1 MEYPA
6 GDDALKF
13 IFTRNNP
20 AHLKFIFLFLVLTLA
35 ALTGTAQQLKKDGLI
50 VGTVIDTS
58 NQKAIM
64 GATVAAIPYA
74 DTSKQTVFLTDKNG
88 GFTLSNLQ
96 LGYYR
101 VRISAVGYRSLT
113 IDSIH
118 LRADRADFN
127 LNDLPLSNQSVE
139 LSEVVIFVEKPLI
152 ESKEGNITFNVGE
165 SALSNGS
172 NATELLKQTPL
183 VTTDADGK
191 IAVRGKE
198 PKILIDD
205 KPVELNAQQ
214 LQDLLESMPGS
225 MIEKIE
231 VLTNPPPQY
240 ANEQGGVINIVTK
253 KGRVGF
259 GARVNLYAGTRGQT
273 GISTNFN
280 YRRQGFAVNLNAGVG
295 YNEFQ
300 SEGYSNR
307 TNIYKDSSNQL
318 NTINNSFNRSIRP
331 NLRLNIDYE
340 INKWNSFNFVAQYN
354 QSNSNNNGFNRYT
367 NINRFDAISRLS
379 ERTIASEGANQNPS
393 INFTY
398 IHKSKRPGESIR
410 IISAANFG
418 WSKNI
423 RNYFQEF
430 LNADDTPTGVDST
443 QRQTNKTR
451 NNGYSINVIYDRQL
465 SNKKTS
471 LSTGVAYYRN
481 NSDVLLV
488 TEFMKK
494 PEYTFLKSDLL
505 SNDFMFHQDIISAR
519 LSMKHIFK
527 PGFSVTAGSAVEQTN
542 FLFELFRDQKTEY
555 NRYINFLPFANV
567 NRSWKNGTNLTFSYR
582 RTIRRPGIGE
592 LNPAIDYGD
601 PYNLRYGNPDLLPSQ
616 SHTFDLVAGKT
627 KSKYFANVSV
637 GYNIVEDVFSQI
649 RTLQTDGKT
658 TVTWDNVSNRQEFEA
673 STWAGLTISRKL
685 RTNLSASYSY
695 NKYGSFDKL
704 VRKFRDGGTFTSN
717 FSTNYNPTD
726 LWTFT
731 GAFSFNSFANPQGT
745 VRSNI
750 SMNIGAQYKLFKK
763 KVIISINTTDPF
775 IQQQNRVFTYGPNFN
790 LESYSRTQT
799 RNYRITLSYNFNKT
813 STVKRKTVDVLKSI
827 KK

>member
-1 MEYPA
+1 MNP
-6 GDDALKF
+6 LQNRQLSTLF
-13 IFTRNNP
+13 IV
-20 AHLKFIFLFLVLTLA
+20 FLFSFLNIN
-35 ALTGTAQQLKKDGLI
+35 AQQLKKDGLI
-50 VGTVIDTS
+50 IGTVLDTS

-64 GATVAAIPYA
+64 GATVAAIPFA
-74 DTSKQTVFLTDKNG
+74 DSSKQSVFLTDKNG
-88 GFTLSNLQ
+88 GFNLSNLQ

-101 VRISAVGYRSLT
+101 VRISAVGYRTLT

-127 LNDLPLSNQSVE
+127 LNDIPLSNQSIE
-139 LSEVVIFVEKPLI
+139 LAEVIIFVEKPLI
-152 ESKEGNITFNVGE
+152 ESKDGNITFNVGE

-259 GARVNLYAGTRGQT
+259 GARVNLYAGSRGQT

-280 YRRQGFAVNLNAGVG
+280 YRKQGFAVNLNAGVG

-300 SEGYSNR
+300 SDGYSNR

-318 NTINNSFNRSIRP
+318 NIINNSFNKGTRP
-331 NLRLNIDYE
+331 NFRLNVDYE
-340 INKWNSFNFVAQYN
+340 LNKRNSFNFVAQYN
-354 QSNSNNNGFNRYT
+354 QANTNNSGFNRYT
-367 NINRFDAISRLS
+367 NFNRFDEISRLS
-379 ERTIASEGANQNPS
+379 ERTVASEGSSRNPS
-393 INFTY
+393 INFSYTR
-398 IHKSKRPGESIR
+398 KTKRQGESIR
-410 IISAANFG
+410 VVTALNLG

-443 QRQTNKTR
+443 QKQTNNSKT
-451 NNGYSINVIYDRQL
+451 NGYSINIIYDRPL
-465 SNKKTS
+465 GNKKTS
-471 LSTGVAYYRN
+471 LSTGLAYYRN
-481 NSDVLLV
+481 NNHVVLN

-494 PEYTFLKSDLL
+494 PENIFQKADLL
-505 SNDFMFHQDIISAR
+505 SNNFMFHQDIISTR
-519 LSMKHIFK
+519 LAMKHIFI
-527 PGFSVTAGSAVEQTN
+527 PGFSVTAGSAFEQTN
-542 FLFELFRDQKTEY
+542 FLFELFRDNKTEY
-555 NRYINFLPFANV
+555 NRYYNILPFANL
-567 NRSWKNGTNLTFSYR
+567 NRSWKNGMNLTVAYR
-582 RTIRRPGIGE
+582 RTMRRPGIGE

-601 PYNLRYGNPDLLPSQ
+601 PYNLRYGNPDLFPSQ
-616 SHTFDLVAGKT
+616 SHTFDIVAGKT
-627 KSKYFANVSV
+627 KSKYFANISV
-637 GYNIVEDVFSQI
+637 GYNLVEDVFSQI

-658 TVTWDNVSNRQEFEA
+658 TVTWDNVSNRQEFET

-685 RTNLSASYSY
+685 RANISASYSY
-695 NKYGSFDKL
+695 NKYGTFDKE

-717 FSTNYNPTD
+717 LSTNYNPTD

-750 SMNIGAQYKLFKK
+750 SMNMGVQRKFFKK
-763 KVIISINTTDPF
+763 KVIVSLNTTDPF
-775 IQQQNRVFTYGPNFN
+775 VQQQNRVFTYGPNFN

-799 RNYRITLSYNFNKT
+799 RNYRVTLSYNFNKT

>member
-1 MEYPA
+1 MQPR
-6 GDDALKF
+6 LILPLLILSVFSF
-13 IFTRNNP
+13 I
-20 AHLKFIFLFLVLTLA
+20 HVS
-35 ALTGTAQQLKKDGLI
+35 AQQAKKDGVI
-50 VGTVIDTS
+50 IGTVIDTS
-58 NQKAIM
+58 SQKTVM
-64 GATVAAIPYA
+64 GATVAAIFMA
-74 DTSKQTVFLTDKNG
+74 DTTKQSFFLTDKNG
-88 GFTLSNLQ
+88 GFALTNLPF
-96 LGYYR
+96 GYYR
-101 VRISAVGYRSLT
+101 VRISAVGYRPLN

-118 LRADRADFN
+118 LRNDRADFN
-127 LNDLPLSNQSVE
+127 LNDIPLSNQSLE
-139 LSEVVIFVEKPLI
+139 LAEVIIFVEKPLI
-152 ESKEGNITFNVGE
+152 ESKDGNITFNVGE

-253 KGRVGF
+253 KGRIGF
-259 GARVNLYAGTRGQT
+259 GARVNLYAGSRGQT

-280 YRRQGFAVNLNAGVG
+280 YRKQGFAVNLNAGVA

-300 SEGYSNR
+300 SDGYSNR

-318 NTINNSFNRSIRP
+318 NIINSSFNKSIRP
-331 NLRLNIDYE
+331 NLRLNVDYE
-340 INKWNSFNFVAQYN
+340 MDKRNSFNFVAQYN
-354 QSNSNNNGFNRYT
+354 QGNTNNTGFNRYT
-367 NINRFDAISRLS
+367 NINRFDEIARLS
-379 ERTIASEGANQNPS
+379 ERTVASEGTSYNPS
-393 INFTY
+393 INLTY
-398 IHKSKRPGESIR
+398 LHKTKRPGESVRMIYALNLG
-410 IISAANFG
+410 ISESVRNF
-418 WSKNI
+418 
-423 RNYFQEF
+423 FQEF
-430 LNADDTPTGVDST
+430 LNADNTPTGVDST
-443 QRQTNKTR
+443 QRQKNDNKS
-451 NNGYSINVIYDRQL
+451 NGYSLNIVYNRPF

-471 LSTGVAYYRN
+471 LSTGAAYYRN
-481 NSDVLLV
+481 NSHVVLT

-494 PEYTFLKSDLL
+494 PENIFQKADLL
-505 SNDFMFHQDIISAR
+505 SNNFKFHQDVISTR
-519 LSMKHIFK
+519 FSIKHIFL
-527 PGFSVTAGSAVEQTN
+527 PGFSFTAGSAFEQTN
-542 FLFELFRDQKTEY
+542 FLFELFRDNKTEY
-555 NRYINFLPFANV
+555 NRYFNVLPFANL
-567 NRSWKNGTNLTFSYR
+567 NRSWKDGTNLTFSYR
-582 RTIRRPGIGE
+582 RTMRRPGIGE

-627 KSKYFANVSV
+627 KSKYFANISV
-637 GYNIVEDVFSQI
+637 GYNLVEDVFSQI

-658 TVTWDNVSNRQEFEA
+658 TITWDNVSNRQEYEA

-685 RTNLSASYSY
+685 RSNFSASYTY
-695 NKYGSFDKL
+695 NQYGTFDKE
-704 VRKFRDGGTFTSN
+704 VRKFRDGGSFTSN

-731 GAFSFNSFANPQGT
+731 GAFSFNRFANPQGT
-745 VRSNI
+745 VRSNV
-750 SMNIGAQYKLFKK
+750 SMNMGVQYKLFKK
-763 KVIISINTTDPF
+763 KVIISVNTTDPF

-790 LESYSRTQT
+790 LESYNRTQT
-799 RNYRITLSYNFNKT
+799 RNYRVTLSYNFNKT
-813 STVKRKTVDVLKSI
+813 STVKRKTMDVLKSI

>member
-1 MEYPA
+1 MHVKQ
-6 GDDALKF
+6 L
-13 IFTRNNP
+13 
-20 AHLKFIFLFLVLTLA
+20 LFLFLFLLVGNSLS
-35 ALTGTAQQLKKDGLI
+35 AQQVKKDGFI
-50 VGTVIDTS
+50 IGTVLDTS

-64 GATVAAIPYA
+64 GATVAVIPFS
-74 DTSKQTVFLTDKNG
+74 DSTKLSVFLTDKNG
-88 GFTLSNLQ
+88 GFSFSNLQ

-101 VRISAVGYRSLT
+101 VRISAVGYRTLT

-127 LNDLPLSNQSVE
+127 LNDIPLSNQSVE

-152 ESKEGNITFNVGE
+152 ESKDGNITFNVGE

-172 NATELLKQTPL
+172 TATELLKQTPL

-259 GARVNLYAGTRGQT
+259 GARVNVYAGSRGQT

-280 YRRQGFAVNLNAGVG
+280 YRKQGFAINLNAGVG

-318 NTINNSFNRSIRP
+318 NIINNSFNKSIRP

-340 INKWNSFNFVAQYN
+340 FNKWNSINLVAQYN
-354 QSNSNNNGFNRYT
+354 QGNSNNSGFNRYT

-379 ERTIASEGANQNPS
+379 ERTVASEGANQNPS

-410 IISAANFG
+410 IISAVNFG
-418 WSKNI
+418 WSKST

-443 QRQTNKTR
+443 QRQTNH
-451 NNGYSINVIYDRQL
+451 NNSNGYSVNIVYDRQL
-465 SNKKTS
+465 KNKKTS
-471 LSTGVAYYRN
+471 LSTGLAYYRT
-481 NSDVLLV
+481 NSDVLLI

-494 PEYTFLKSDLL
+494 PEYSFLKSDLL

-519 LSMKHIFK
+519 FSMKHIIK

-637 GYNIVEDVFSQI
+637 GYNLVEDVFSQI

-695 NKYGSFDKL
+695 NKYGTFDKE

-731 GAFSFNSFANPQGT
+731 GAFSFNRFANPQGT

-763 KVIISINTTDPF
+763 KVIVSINTTDPF

>member
-1 MEYPA
+1 MHVKQ
-6 GDDALKF
+6 L
-13 IFTRNNP
+13 
-20 AHLKFIFLFLVLTLA
+20 LFLFLFLLVGNSLS
-35 ALTGTAQQLKKDGLI
+35 AQQVKKDGFI
-50 VGTVIDTS
+50 IGTVLDTS

-64 GATVAAIPYA
+64 GATVAVIPFS
-74 DTSKQTVFLTDKNG
+74 DSTKQSVFLTDKNG
-88 GFTLSNLQ
+88 GFSFSNLQ

-101 VRISAVGYRSLT
+101 VRISAVGYRTLT

-152 ESKEGNITFNVGE
+152 ESKDGNITFNVGE

-172 NATELLKQTPL
+172 TATELLKQTPL

-259 GARVNLYAGTRGQT
+259 GARVNVYAGSRGQT

-280 YRRQGFAVNLNAGVG
+280 YRKQGFAINLNAGVG

-318 NTINNSFNRSIRP
+318 NIINNSFNKSIRP

-340 INKWNSFNFVAQYN
+340 FNKWNSINLVAQYN
-354 QSNSNNNGFNRYT
+354 QGNSNNSGFNRYT

-379 ERTIASEGANQNPS
+379 ERTVASEGANQNPS

-410 IISAANFG
+410 IISAVNFG
-418 WSKNI
+418 WSKST

-443 QRQTNKTR
+443 QRQTNH
-451 NNGYSINVIYDRQL
+451 NNSNGYSVNIVYDRQL
-465 SNKKTS
+465 KNKKTS
-471 LSTGVAYYRN
+471 LSTGLAYYRT
-481 NSDVLLV
+481 NSDVLLI

-494 PEYTFLKSDLL
+494 PEYSFLKSDLL

-519 LSMKHIFK
+519 FSMKHIIK

-637 GYNIVEDVFSQI
+637 GYNLVEDVFSQI

-695 NKYGSFDKL
+695 NKYGTFDKE

-731 GAFSFNSFANPQGT
+731 GAFSFNRFVNPQGT

-763 KVIISINTTDPF
+763 KVIVSINTTDPF

>member
-1 MEYPA
+1 
-6 GDDALKF
+6 
-13 IFTRNNP
+13 
-20 AHLKFIFLFLVLTLA
+20 
-35 ALTGTAQQLKKDGLI
+35 
-50 VGTVIDTS
+50 
-58 NQKAIM
+58 M
-64 GATVAAIPYA
+64 GATVAAIQLA
-74 DTSKQTVFLTDKNG
+74 DTSKQTFFLTDKNG
-88 GFTLSNLQ
+88 GFTLSNLA

-101 VRISAVGYRSLT
+101 IRISAVGYRTLT

-127 LNDLPLSNQSVE
+127 LNDIPLSNESVE
-139 LSEVVIFVEKPLI
+139 LGEVIIFVEKPLI

-259 GARVNLYAGTRGQT
+259 GARINLYAGSRGQT
-273 GISTNFN
+273 GVTTNFN
-280 YRRQGFAVNLNAGVG
+280 YRKQGFAVNLNMGVG

-300 SEGYSNR
+300 SEGYSYR
-307 TNIYKDSSNQL
+307 TNIYKDSSNKL
-318 NTINNSFNRSIRP
+318 NTNSNSANRGIRP
-331 NLRLNIDYE
+331 NFRLNVDYE
-340 INKWNSFNFVAQYN
+340 LDKKNSFNFVAQYN
-354 QSNSNNNGFNRYT
+354 QANTNNRAFNRYT
-367 NINRFDAISRLS
+367 NLNRFDEISRLS
-379 ERTIASEGANQNPS
+379 ERTIASEAASRNPS

-398 IHKSKRPGESIR
+398 THKGKRPGESIR
-410 IISAANFG
+410 IVSALNFG
-418 WSKNI
+418 WSKSV

-430 LNADDTPTGVDST
+430 LNPDFTPKGVDST
-443 QRQTNKTR
+443 QRQTNNNNT
-451 NNGYSINVIYDRQL
+451 NGYSINMIYNRPF

-471 LSTGVAYYRN
+471 LSGGLAYYRT
-481 NSDVLLV
+481 NSHVVLN

-494 PEYTFLKSDLL
+494 PENVFLVSDLL
-505 SNDFMFHQDIISAR
+505 SNNFMFHQDIMSAR

-527 PGFSVTAGSAVEQTN
+527 PGFSITAGTAVEQTN
-542 FLFELFRDQKTEY
+542 FLFELFRDNKTEY
-555 NRYINFLPFANV
+555 NRYINLLPFANI
-567 NRSWKNGTNLTFSYR
+567 NRSWQNGTNLTAAYR

-601 PYNLRYGNPDLLPSQ
+601 PYNVRFGNPDLLPSQ

-627 KSKYFANVSV
+627 KSKYFANISV
-637 GYNIVEDVFSQI
+637 GYNLVEDVFNQI
-649 RTLQTDGKT
+649 RTLQGDGKT
-658 TVTWDNVSNRQEFEA
+658 IVTWDNVSNRQEFET

-685 RTNLSASYSY
+685 RSNFSASYIY
-695 NKYGSFDKL
+695 NKYGTFDKE
-704 VRKFRDGGTFTSN
+704 VRKFRDGGSFTSN
-717 FSTNYNPTD
+717 FSTNYNPND

-731 GAFSFNSFANPQGT
+731 GAFSFNRFANPQGT

-750 SMNIGAQYKLFKK
+750 SMNMGVQCKLFKK
-763 KVIISINTTDPF
+763 KIIVSLNATDPF
-775 IQQQNRVFTYGPNFN
+775 VQQQNRVFTYGPNFN

-799 RNYRITLSYNFNKT
+799 RNYRVTLSYNFNKT
-813 STVKRKTVDVLKSI
+813 TTVKRKTADVLNSI

>member
-1 MEYPA
+1 LNHLQ
-6 GDDALKF
+6 LKVFLPFLIISVFSFF
-13 IFTRNNP
+13 I
-20 AHLKFIFLFLVLTLA
+20 A
-35 ALTGTAQQLKKDGLI
+35 TAQQAKKDGVI
-50 VGTVIDTS
+50 IGTVIDTS

-64 GATVAAIPYA
+64 GATVAAIPYS
-74 DTSKQTVFLTDKNG
+74 DSSKQSVFLTDKNG
-88 GFTLSNLQ
+88 GFTLNNLQ

-101 VRISAVGYRSLT
+101 VRISAVGYRTLT

-118 LRADRADFN
+118 LRTDRADFN

-139 LSEVVIFVEKPLI
+139 LAEVIIFVEKPLI
-152 ESKEGNITFNVGE
+152 ESKDGNITFNVGE

-259 GARVNLYAGTRGQT
+259 GARVSLYAGSRGQT
-273 GISTNFN
+273 GISSNFN
-280 YRRQGFAVNLNAGVG
+280 YRKQGFAVNLNAGVG

-318 NTINNSFNRSIRP
+318 KIINNSFNKSIRP
-331 NLRLNIDYE
+331 SFRLNVDYE
-340 INKWNSFNFVAQYN
+340 LNKRNSFNFVAQYN
-354 QSNSNNNGFNRYT
+354 QGNTNNSGFNRYT
-367 NINRFDAISRLS
+367 NLNRFEEISRLS
-379 ERTIASEGANQNPS
+379 ERTVASEGSNRNPS
-393 INFTY
+393 INISYTR
-398 IHKSKRPGESIR
+398 KTKRPGESLR
-410 IISAANFG
+410 VVTAFNLG
-418 WSKNI
+418 WSENI

-443 QRQTNKTR
+443 QKQTNNNKT
-451 NNGYSINVIYDRQL
+451 NGYSINIIYDRPL
-465 SNKKTS
+465 GNKKTS
-471 LSTGVAYYRN
+471 LSTGLAYYRN
-481 NSDVLLV
+481 NNHVVLT

-494 PEYTFLKSDLL
+494 PENIFQKAELL
-505 SNDFMFHQDIISAR
+505 SNNFKFHQDVISTRAAI
-519 LSMKHIFK
+519 KHLFM
-527 PGFSVTAGSAVEQTN
+527 PGFSITAGSAFEQTN
-542 FLFELFRDQKTEY
+542 FLFELFRDNKTEF
-555 NRYINFLPFANV
+555 NRYFNVLPFANV
-567 NRSWKNGTNLTFSYR
+567 NRSWKNGMNLTVAYR
-582 RTIRRPGIGE
+582 RTMRRPGIGE

-616 SHTFDLVAGKT
+616 SHTFDIVTGKT
-627 KSKYFANVSV
+627 KSKYFANMSV
-637 GYNIVEDVFSQI
+637 GYNLVEDVFSQI
-649 RTLQTDGKT
+649 RTLAPDGKT
-658 TVTWDNVSNRQEFEA
+658 TVTWDNVSNRQEYEA

-685 RTNLSASYSY
+685 RSNISASYTY
-695 NKYGSFDKL
+695 NKYGTFDKE
-704 VRKFRDGGTFTSN
+704 VRKFRDGGSFTSN

-731 GAFSFNSFANPQGT
+731 GAFSFNRFANPQGT

-750 SMNIGAQYKLFKK
+750 SMNIGVQHKLFKK

-790 LESYSRTQT
+790 LESYNRTQT
-799 RNYRITLSYNFNKT
+799 RNYRVTLSYNFNKT